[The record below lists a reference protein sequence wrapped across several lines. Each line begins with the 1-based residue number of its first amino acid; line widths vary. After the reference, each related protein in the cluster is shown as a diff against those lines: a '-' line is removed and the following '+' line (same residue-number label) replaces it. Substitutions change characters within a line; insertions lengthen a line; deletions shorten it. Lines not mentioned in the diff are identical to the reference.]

1 MRRVLLLLV
10 LLVSGC
16 GSQAAEPLP
25 DARSAEPQ
33 AAVLNWRESYPA
45 TGERLVF
52 GVRSFELTEEGWSSE
67 ISIENRTKIP
77 FDLGESPPLAFGLM
91 LLPDDDLK
99 TLDKMT
105 SRSGLLLREPTTIEP
120 GPPTMLAPGE
130 TWRGNDLGSRL
141 ARRFGVSPGLVR
153 ASRRSRQAAEGH
165 AAERGLDHGPVVPAL
180 ERVAALAERVE
191 IRVRGGERRNDRSS
205 SSARRMWP
213 SASSRWPVSAS

>member
-16 GSQAAEPLP
+16 GSEAAEPLP

-52 GVRSFELTEEGWSSE
+52 GVHSFELTKEGWSSE

-105 SRSGLLLREPTTIEP
+105 SRGGLLLREPTTIVP

-130 TWRGNDLGSRL
+130 TWRATISAPGSL
-141 ARRFGVSPGLVR
+141 ADSAYLRVSFGPLV
-153 ASRRSRQAAEGH
+153 AVGEPPKGMQ
-165 AAERGLDHGPVVPAL
+165 PNVVW
-180 ERVAALAERVE
+180 
-191 IRVRGGERRNDRSS
+191 ITDRSY
-205 SSARRMWP
+205 RL
-213 SASSRWPVSAS
+213 